1 VTDVC
6 GERCCDKGVRWGEE
20 ANLVLMMRRSVEVEG
35 LKRKVLDREI
45 DRQKKEVRLNKATP

>member
-1 VTDVC
+1 MT
-6 GERCCDKGVRWGEE
+6 KGVRWGEE